1 MVAGL
6 VTAVAFTVPTW
17 LGGAVL
23 LPSAVADDA
32 IRWSLSS
39 ALGVVLAT
47 LAGAWG
53 QGFATRAPR
62 PEDASALPSGGPV
75 TASGPRS
82 VAVKGDP
89 TGPIST
95 GDTVVRAVPDGSAGR
110 PEPDSPNTPAPA
122 PEPAPEPAPAPA
134 PGSSQPRPEPG
145 GRPGSVTASGER
157 SIAVD
162 GNPRGGISTGD
173 QLGQDPA

>member
-23 LPSAVADDA
+23 LPSVVTDDA

-53 QGFATRAPR
+53 QGFATRTPR
-62 PEDASALPSGGPV
+62 PDDASALPSDGPV
-75 TASGPRS
+75 TASGSRS

-89 TGPIST
+89 MGPIST
-95 GDTVVRAVPDGSAGR
+95 GDTGVRAAPDGSAAR
-110 PEPDSPNTPAPA
+110 PDPDSPNTPAPA
-122 PEPAPEPAPAPA
+122 PASP
-134 PGSSQPRPEPG
+134 QPRPEPG
-145 GRPGSVTASGER
+145 SRPGSVTASGER

-162 GNPRGGISTGD
+162 GNPRGSISTGD
-173 QLGQDPA
+173 QLGQDSA